1 MAKTTEIDDIIQ
13 CADFKWLKWSKY
25 CEVTD
30 HSDWSKLKYY
40 VESKD
45 SWGWKGPLDMYH
57 SNSLVKQW
65 HSEQHVQDHYLT
77 STEDLQEGKL
87 LNMWKICR
95 SSLSQMERSVFQFVT
110 TASFLGTS
118 DHQEE
123 SVLVL
128 YASSIHVLIYF
139 EKIFWAPSP
148 S

>member
-1 MAKTTEIDDIIQ
+1 
-13 CADFKWLKWSKY
+13 
-25 CEVTD
+25 
-30 HSDWSKLKYY
+30 
-40 VESKD
+40 
-45 SWGWKGPLDMYH
+45 MYH

-139 EKIFWAPSP
+139 EKIF
-148 S
+148 